1 MPREI
6 SVFVIDAPPL
16 DQPVLWTAEVEAA
29 ILAKQGTVVKRVLK
43 VIPWK
48 DPNGSWAKAV
58 DTDGNHWIGRRKNGR
73 DVWEEWRTKATMGE
87 AYYETGPGKRSLAA
101 MGEETYY
108 ETGRGKIT
116 KAVMGEEAYYET
128 GPGKL
133 TLAVMGEE
141 AFRETGRGKRTL
153 AAMGEET
160 YYETGPGKRRKAVM
174 GEEAFRET
182 SPGKR
187 TLAAMGEQAYRETGR
202 GQRNAIESARLVAA
216 RGEGETPDGLTAE
229 ERETLASRVATEVC
243 AAVNEWL
250 TSDTKA
256 WAYIAVGTWER
267 MVSNLIAAQESGWM
281 NLGRCEIFD
290 SLLRTNPAAFVLVN
304 GQAQRFTTALIREV
318 RWLAQSLQH
327 LPSGPM
333 RSMSHHTR
341 STPHLHR
348 ACRRDP
354 SSTRSAVRVC
364 TARTRPSCRRS
375 RRTPAPWPAGA
386 PA

>member
-73 DVWEEWRTKATMGE
+73 DVWEEWRTKATMG
-87 AYYETGPGKRSLAA
+87 
-101 MGEETYY
+101 
-108 ETGRGKIT
+108 
-116 KAVMGEEAYYET
+116 EAYYET

-304 GQAQRFTTALIREV
+304 GQAQRFTTALISEV